1 MEQDSGEAIT
11 VRITG
16 SITRRGLRLAE
27 EPIPECGEPAE
38 DHADP

>member
-1 MEQDSGEAIT
+1 MEQDSGEALT

-16 SITRRGLRLAE
+16 LITRRGLRLAE

-38 DHADP
+38 DHTDP